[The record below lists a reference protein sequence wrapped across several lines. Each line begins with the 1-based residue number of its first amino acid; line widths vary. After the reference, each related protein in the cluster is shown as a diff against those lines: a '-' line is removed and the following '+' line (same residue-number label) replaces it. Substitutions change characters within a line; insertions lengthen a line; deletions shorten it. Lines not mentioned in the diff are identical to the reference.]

1 KTAPGCIWPDL
12 PSACSTA
19 FQSGSEADAIAG
31 VLTITTRPRTTIA
44 GFNLPNLMVKIS
56 LFTSRTPSGAG
67 HFPSVDGTYQ
77 RTSPRRRPVHVQGED
92 RRAAAEAVGVIGGPL
107 AHEPPTAGRVQSRT
121 QPEPPPICRPAPCLI
136 RPE

>member
-1 KTAPGCIWPDL
+1 
-12 PSACSTA
+12 
-19 FQSGSEADAIAG
+19 
-31 VLTITTRPRTTIA
+31 
-44 GFNLPNLMVKIS
+44 MVKIS

-107 AHEPPTAGRVQSRT
+107 AHEPPTAGRVREQDPARAAPHLPARAPPHPPRGTPRILRSPKAGVESALVQSPT
-121 QPEPPPICRPAPCLI
+121 
-136 RPE
+136 RPETKPLSRVSTR